1 MVKAVMYTVDMIAA
15 EAEDE
20 ISEEE
25 VKAWSVKGIY
35 KARLKKNEPLQTTE
49 SSGQRKWSEENKE
62 LNDNDWKYTW
72 KLAKRCIQSNEDD
85 LHDGLYKMIRRK
97 LVIPQQSPVE
107 CTLCTDKEE
116 WNTKHAVLECKEI
129 QDAWKEALGIT
140 ARQITAKDIFNL
152 DMHGKEEKK
161 VFSTKK
167 NKKVLKKPTLSPKE
181 IRGLSALK
189 EIINETEE
197 RAKKNRK
204 ETKVENGQRSGNLD
218 QTQPQKTTADD
229 NKGGSGKVKEWMEVI
244 GRREREVIKRQQ
256 RRKEKL
262 EGREETKEEKS
273 GIG

>member
-1 MVKAVMYTVDMIAA
+1 MVKAVMYTVEMIAA
-15 EAEDE
+15 EAEDK

-35 KARLKKNEPLQTTE
+35 RARLKKNEPLQTTV
-49 SSGQRKWSEENKE
+49 SSGQKKWSEENRE

-97 LVIPQQSPVE
+97 LVIPQQTLVE
-107 CTLCTDKEE
+107 CTYCTDKAE
-116 WNTKHAVLECKEI
+116 WNTKHAVLECKEM
-129 QDAWKEALGIT
+129 QEVWKEALGST
-140 ARQITAKDIFNL
+140 AHQITAKDIFNL
-152 DMHGKEEKK
+152 DMHGREEEK

-167 NKKVLKKPTLSPKE
+167 DKKVLKKPTLSPKE
-181 IRGLSALK
+181 ISGLSALK
-189 EIINETEE
+189 EVINEIEE
-197 RAKKNRK
+197 REKKNRK
-204 ETKVENGQRSGNLD
+204 EMKVEGGQRSRSQDLM
-218 QTQPQKTTADD
+218 QPQRTAED
-229 NKGGSGKVKEWMEVI
+229 NRNGSSKVKEWMEVI

-262 EGREETKEEKS
+262 EEREEKKEEKS